1 MPDITREE
9 IDAKTAAAE
18 AKSQTQFAILN
29 GKFDAV
35 LTQFNGKLDAVSNQ
49 FNDRLDAVTTQFDT
63 KLDTLATHFNAR
75 IDAMAAQFNGKLDAM
90 AAQLNGR
97 LDAMAAR
104 LDGHGERIDALEHA
118 VGSLKTTVIVTGI
131 SSVIAIVFGVA
142 TFNATLLS
150 NMTAT
155 FQAGKDVATTQAE
168 VQRQVEATAA
178 LLRRLER
185 EHPPSSPPQK

>member
-29 GKFDAV
+29 GKFDAIATQLNGKIDAV
-35 LTQFNGKLDAVSNQ
+35 ASQLNGKIDAVASQFNGKIDAVASQLNGKI
-49 FNDRLDAVTTQFDT
+49 DAV
-63 KLDTLATHFNAR
+63 
-75 IDAMAAQFNGKLDAM
+75 
-90 AAQLNGR
+90 AAQLSGR
-97 LDAMAAR
+97 IDAMAAR
-104 LDGHGERIDALEHA
+104 LDGHGKRIDALEQA
-118 VGSLKTTVIVTGI
+118 VGSLKTTVIVTGV
-131 SSVIAIVFGVA
+131 SSVIAIVLGVA

-178 LLRRLER
+178 LLRQIQR
-185 EHPPSSPPQK
+185 EHPPAPSQK

>member
-9 IDAKTAAAE
+9 IDAKAAAAE

-29 GKFDAV
+29 GKFDAAA
-35 LTQFNGKLDAVSNQ
+35 TQFNGRLEAMAAQ
-49 FNDRLDAVTTQFDT
+49 FNDRLE
-63 KLDTLATHFNAR
+63 
-75 IDAMAAQFNGKLDAM
+75 AMAAQFNGKLDAM

-118 VGSLKTTVIVTGI
+118 VSSLKTTVIVTGI
-131 SSVIAIVFGVA
+131 SSVIAIVLGVA